1 MKILLTGG
9 GTGGHFYPIIAVTE
23 ALYNISKEK
32 RLLTPELI
40 FMSDTEYDKKVVLAE
55 GLKFKKVQAG
65 KIRRY
70 FSLLNITDTFKT
82 GTGVLKAIFS
92 VYSDMPDVVFGKG
105 GYASFPALMAAKIF
119 NIPTIIHESDTVPGK
134 VNKWAGKFAQR
145 VAVSFPEAADHFP
158 KEKTILTGTP
168 VRKNILGGTPEEARE
183 LLNLEPDTPII
194 FVLGGSQGAQKINNV
209 ILDSLDRLVKNVQII
224 HQCGSKN
231 KKEVEGRAKVIL
243 ENSQF
248 KTRYHL
254 YSYMNDSF
262 LRNSASVANL
272 VISRAGGSAIYE
284 IASWG
289 LPSIIIPLKNSA
301 QNHQAGNAYS
311 YKKAGACEIIEENN
325 LTTNVLLSEISRLL
339 SNKDETQR
347 MKEAARNFAK
357 LDAAQKIAKEIIKLA
372 LKHAK

>member
-1 MKILLTGG
+1 M
-9 GTGGHFYPIIAVTE
+9 TE